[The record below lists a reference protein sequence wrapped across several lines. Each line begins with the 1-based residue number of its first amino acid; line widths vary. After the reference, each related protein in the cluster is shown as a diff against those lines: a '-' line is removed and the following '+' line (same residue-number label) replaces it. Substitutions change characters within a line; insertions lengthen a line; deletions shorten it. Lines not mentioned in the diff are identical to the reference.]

1 MTSTEVKDRW
11 NAKNYDQVQL
21 RVPKGARE
29 QIQAVAAERG
39 MSVAA
44 YIKHL
49 IVQDTADKPEST
61 SILRGGGLID
71 YWKSVRN

>member
-49 IVQDTADKPEST
+49 IVQSNLQ
-61 SILRGGGLID
+61 SRHLIFQ
-71 YWKSVRN
+71 KEL